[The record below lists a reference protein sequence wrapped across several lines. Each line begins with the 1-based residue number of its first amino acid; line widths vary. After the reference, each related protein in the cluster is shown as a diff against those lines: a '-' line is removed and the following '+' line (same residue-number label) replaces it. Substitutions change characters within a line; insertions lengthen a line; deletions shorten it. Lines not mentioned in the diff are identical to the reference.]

1 MLPTGGRSG
10 AEVRQEAQDRR
21 ADGGHSLQG
30 PPVHSQGCAQHSHAH
45 SRRTNSMLAPLR
57 TERRMLKGV
66 FVCRHGRGRPSMR
79 WTRTKAAAAAAALL
93 PSPKKRSA
101 TAVLP
106 VSTAFFVLSPD
117 RGVSGVCCAGGQAS
131 VVPAQAALQVQV
143 RAKTS
148 PQLCRIR
155 LARPTNDSL
164 ETAAAETQGVV
175 MRAGRPPARI

>member
-79 WTRTKAAAAAAALL
+79 WTRTKAAAAAALL

-101 TAVLP
+101 AAALA
-106 VSTAFFVLSPD
+106 VSTAFVLRSTD
-117 RGVSGVCCAGGQAS
+117 WESLASSAGGQAS
-131 VVPAQAALQVQV
+131 VVPTQAALQVQV

-148 PQLCRIR
+148 L
-155 LARPTNDSL
+155 TF
-164 ETAAAETQGVV
+164 AASA
-175 MRAGRPPARI
+175 AIS